1 MLALNRHPG
10 LVSVVARARALLC
23 ATFAVALAACGG
35 GSGGG
40 GGGDMPTIHLSST
53 TLAFSSTVGIAP
65 AAKQVTITNS
75 GVGTL
80 ATPTATVTY
89 GSVGGWLSTSVA
101 GASAPYTVTV
111 TPSVAGLVQGTYTA
125 TISNASTGAS
135 NTPQTVAVTF
145 TLAAAAYGS
154 YGGGPGQPPV
164 ARQVD
169 PANPNNANLDT
180 DCDGISD
187 ADEIN
192 VTHTDPANPDTDGDG
207 IPDGVEL
214 GRTQIIEPARCT
226 GFFVAD
232 ADPTTTTN
240 PLNPDTDGDGVP
252 DGIED
257 WNHNGRLDPG
267 ESDPNVAN
275 PITTAACSTANL
287 APVVFDRSQPADVQL
302 ATRGFTDKQIV
313 TVGTD
318 EKGWLYWNPTG
329 SIAAFALKKA
339 TVEADVT
346 AMETAGRAA
355 LAAMGG
361 TGTISNPLTQTFTTW
376 DAYPAVKA
384 TYNWA
389 ATGDAKALAT
399 SIAGAFAGAG
409 ATGWSGTAGV
419 AGPWVLQVEY
429 VRRSGNTADIVGAFI
444 PASLYTGAAVLAVD
458 DVANGSAFAQ
468 SDDTGSVQCESFKT
482 AAYSKLDILWVVDNS
497 GSMANHQ
504 AAVKNAGTAIAQVLG
519 NSALDW
525 RMGLVT
531 TAYYTTTGARD
542 LKDFTTNLTTV
553 TSWFDQALAWQAS
566 HAYAVGD
573 RVSHTDAPGTQPS
586 LNNYVC
592 ITAGTSAGSNG
603 TWGTGANITD
613 GSAHWAYDP
622 TWVGTSG
629 TGTEEGFLS
638 AQNALNNHFLPATAA
653 GAAVV
658 PGKLRGD
665 AKLVVIVLTD
675 TEEQSSTT
683 AASYITYF
691 SGLGAIVNGIVCQ
704 VAGANGC
711 SQGETQSKKYMDVVN
726 AMGGVLAS
734 VLDFDANANTVAT
747 LDAIILTAAGAASPY
762 TLAKSPIS
770 ASFKVAMAGPTVGT
784 CGTPPAMLLDVPR
797 SRADGFDYY
806 APTNSILFY
815 GACRPTQA
823 NTDVAVSYR
832 YWVPGTCPADGCP
845 PATCVP
851 ACTTA
856 QYCDATNTC
865 VCYADCGGCGAGY
878 YCDTTACACVPIPG

>member
-1 MLALNRHPG
+1 MLAIQRHPG
-10 LVSVVARARALLC
+10 LVSFAAPARALLF
-23 ATFAVALAACGG
+23 ATLAAALAACGG
-35 GSGGG
+35 GGGG
-40 GGGDMPTIHLSST
+40 GGGGGNTPAIHLST
-53 TLAFSSTVGIAP
+53 AALTFSSGVGGAP
-65 AAKQVTITNS
+65 APQQVTITNS
-75 GVGTL
+75 GAGTL
-80 ATPTATVTY
+80 ATPTATVSY
-89 GSVGGWLSTSVA
+89 GSGTGWLSASVT

-111 TPSVAGLVQGTYTA
+111 APSVGGLVQGTYTA
-125 TISNASTGAS
+125 TVSTASAGAS
-135 NTPQTVAVTF
+135 NTPQAVAVTL
-145 TLAAAAYGS
+145 TLSGYGS
-154 YGGGPGQPPV
+154 YGGGPGQPP

-169 PANPNNANLDT
+169 PANPNNATLDT

-187 ADEIN
+187 YDEIN
-192 VTHTDPANPDTDGDG
+192 VTHTNPANPDTDGDG

-226 GFFVAD
+226 GFFVPD

-257 WNHNGRLDPG
+257 WNHNGRVDPG

-302 ATRGFTDKQIV
+302 ATRGFTEKQLV
-313 TVGTD
+313 SVSAV
-318 EKGWLYWNPTG
+318 EKGWLYWSPAS

-355 LAAMGG
+355 FAAMGG
-361 TGTISNPLTQTFTTW
+361 AGTISNPLTQTFTTW
-376 DAYPAVKA
+376 DGYPGIKA
-384 TYNWA
+384 TYNWSA
-389 ATGDAKALAT
+389 SGDAKTLSNTIAT
-399 SIAGAFAGAG
+399 TFAGAG
-409 ATGWSGTAGV
+409 ATSWPGTATV
-419 AGPWVLQVEY
+419 TGPWVLQVEY
-429 VRRSGNTADIVGAFI
+429 VRRSGLTADVAGAFI
-444 PASLYTGAAVLAVD
+444 PASLYTGGAVLAVD

-468 SDDTGSVQCESFKT
+468 SDDTGNVQCESFQT

-504 AAVKNAGTAIAQVLG
+504 AAVKNAGAAIAQVLG

-542 LKDFTTNLTTV
+542 LKDFTTNLGTV
-553 TSWFDQALAWQAS
+553 TSWFDQAPAWQAS

-613 GSAHWAYDP
+613 GTAHWAYDP

-653 GAAVV
+653 GVTAV

-675 TEEQSSTT
+675 TEEQSATT

-691 SGLGAIVNGIVCQ
+691 NGLGAIVNGIVCQ

-747 LDAIILTAAGAASPY
+747 LDTIILNAAGAASPY

-784 CGTPPAMLLDVPR
+784 CGGATTNILDVPR

-806 APTNSILFY
+806 APTNSITFN
-815 GACRPTQA
+815 GACRPAQA

-845 PATCVP
+845 SGCVP
-851 ACTTA
+851 ACPAT
-856 QYCDATNTC
+856 QYCNVNVC
-865 VCYADCGGCGAGY
+865 VCYADCGGCQAGY